1 MLYCHRFRFPT
12 FCKNSSRPRGYA
24 KDTFYEST
32 DGCHSRSYDIESI
45 LTPSDDSWMLKK
57 SKEIS
62 NENTLYRT
70 LPISSLPSLGGKKNN
85 KNKNIPESRVHFSDT
100 INTRNRPHPSRFTHS
115 SHRRIATEPPLTA
128 NSKPNT
134 LQSSYTTNSFP
145 LLAIPPDRIP
155 TRRNKGF
162 QNKPSRFSSKSTSS
176 KSTSSL
182 PPDVSPPLK
191 SFSSIL
197 TTGLGRHRR
206 TFDSIRGKFGD
217 KTRTENDEGDVWVEI
232 TVAPLNKN
240 VRKNGNTKNHHQKGA
255 RKENRL
261 FYSAA
266 TGRACWNEPP
276 SNAARVF
283 FLGNSTESARSPLP
297 PVVQSTIIKPTSRF
311 RFRSGSI
318 SRSRSTMSR
327 SRPSPTISKSRS
339 TSTTSRSS
347 TASSPSLSS
356 AVVALS
362 SSINQNNRT
371 NFSSPGSY
379 ASAVTTSTAATQVRR
394 GWGETPSNE
403 LRISHTSH
411 DYI

>member
-1 MLYCHRFRFPT
+1 M
-12 FCKNSSRPRGYA
+12 G
-24 KDTFYEST
+24 
-32 DGCHSRSYDIESI
+32 
-45 LTPSDDSWMLKK
+45 
-57 SKEIS
+57 
-62 NENTLYRT
+62 
-70 LPISSLPSLGGKKNN
+70 
-85 KNKNIPESRVHFSDT
+85 
-100 INTRNRPHPSRFTHS
+100 
-115 SHRRIATEPPLTA
+115 
-128 NSKPNT
+128 
-134 LQSSYTTNSFP
+134 FP

-162 QNKPSRFSSKSTSS
+162 QNKPSRLSSKSTSS

-182 PPDVSPPLK
+182 PPDISPPLK

-240 VRKNGNTKNHHQKGA
+240 VRENGNTKNHHQKGA

-297 PVVQSTIIKPTSRF
+297 PVAQSTIIKPTARF

-403 LRISHTSH
+403 LRISHSPH
-411 DYI
+411 DY